1 LQGTFLAAIPYG
13 WLAVSM
19 TENEPP
25 PASELPSDR
34 RLREDVAP
42 AAEEES
48 IADPEKRFTPSQ
60 TNAGQQVAGLA
71 SATDYREEEDP
82 ESQGDSNNPI

>member
-1 LQGTFLAAIPYG
+1 
-13 WLAVSM
+13 M

-34 RLREDVAP
+34 HLREDVAA
-42 AAEEES
+42 AAEEET
-48 IADPEKRFTPSQ
+48 ANPEKRFTPSQ

-71 SATDYREEEDP
+71 SATDFGEDEDP

>member
-1 LQGTFLAAIPYG
+1 
-13 WLAVSM
+13 M

-34 RLREDVAP
+34 HLREDVAP

-71 SATDYREEEDP
+71 SATDYGEEEDP